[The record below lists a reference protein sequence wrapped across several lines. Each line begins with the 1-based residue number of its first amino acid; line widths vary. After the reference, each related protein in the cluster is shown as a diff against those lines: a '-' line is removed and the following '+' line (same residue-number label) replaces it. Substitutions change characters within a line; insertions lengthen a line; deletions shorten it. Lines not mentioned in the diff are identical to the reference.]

1 MTDDAE
7 DLYLVMQMYNLIE
20 YNSNYSETTGSL
32 WFYLKDEATN
42 KLLQTVIILNLKV
55 KFIRKDRSSI
65 QIMLLEF

>member
-1 MTDDAE
+1 MADDAE
-7 DLYLVMQMYNLIE
+7 DLYLVKQMYNLIE

-42 KLLQTVIILNLKV
+42 KLLQAVIILNLKV